1 MGKHTLLTKCMHVK
15 YVLIS
20 KSQLNDVISKV
31 NFQRMRIP
39 LFMFYLT
46 FSCGHYTTSKFA
58 ISRDFAE
65 GFIGIEGLI

>member
-1 MGKHTLLTKCMHVK
+1 MGKHTLLTKFMHVK

-31 NFQRMRIP
+31 NFQRMRIS

-46 FSCGHYTTSKFA
+46 FSCGHHTNSKFP
-58 ISRDFAE
+58 ISWDFAE
-65 GFIGIEGLI
+65 GFIGIKGLI